1 MSIDKTKFQN
11 ILFFIVIAIGAIAL
25 RLFYLNTDVWYDE
38 ACSWFTAKQS
48 FPFGIFDNLL
58 HLDLQHTPLYFF
70 VLHFWMK
77 IFGDGEFAMRIL
89 SLIFGISAVPLVY
102 TSAKKITTRT
112 NALFATALS
121 AVSPLLV
128 LFSTEI
134 RMYPVV
140 VFLVLLS
147 LNYLIDFEQKENA
160 KSLIKLVVVNL
171 LIPYTLVGGI
181 LYNISLFICY
191 AFYLNKNKKYM
202 LVKYLKACAVE
213 LVCLI
218 PYFIL
223 IGYYAKM
230 RNLFVISHE
239 GYLHFSHVVDIVRNF
254 FGATLIPN
262 IYWPATEP
270 YQITLLFAV
279 LVVIPCVYFV
289 IGLVNDLKSK
299 DSFLRMLCSIFIFS
313 FILSVIFSFFKVN
326 VLTVRYILYLLPPFF
341 ILSVIGVSQKY
352 SAKHYKIFLSL
363 FILASVVYTLYSAPT
378 FRVLKTL
385 SFKTVRLESDKLN
398 LGVDDVVIMPFG
410 SDAPYYFR
418 QLTAPRVFNFDFH
431 KEARNPYNKNFYDE
445 KQQLRMAHKQQRA
458 EEVYFAVRSNN
469 IISNNY
475 ANYFWENVNATV
487 PSGRYVL
494 LALYGSDANSL
505 ISIEDL
511 RQFASSPQVVEMHLL
526 DVLFK
531 KYLCDTRAL
540 LDLDFDYI
548 KTYNKDNYTFL
559 LYKKR

>member
-77 IFGDGEFAMRIL
+77 IFGDGEVAMRIL

-102 TSAKKITTRT
+102 ISAKKITTKA
-112 NALFATALS
+112 NALFASALS

-128 LFSTEI
+128 LFSAEI

-147 LNYLIDFEQKENA
+147 LNYLIDFEQKENT
-160 KSLIKLVVVNL
+160 KSLIKLIVVNL
-171 LIPYTLVGGI
+171 LIPYTLVVGI

-289 IGLVNDLKSK
+289 IGLVNGLKSK

-313 FILSVIFSFFKVN
+313 FILSVLFSFFKVN

-341 ILSVIGVSQKY
+341 ILSVIGLSQKY
-352 SAKHYKIFLSL
+352 SDKHYKIFLSL
-363 FILASVVYTLYSAPT
+363 FIAASVVYTLYSAPT

-458 EEVYFAVRSNN
+458 EEVYFAVRSDN
-469 IISNNY
+469 IISNSY
-475 ANYFWENVNATV
+475 AKYFWENVNATV

-531 KYLCDTRAL
+531 KYLCDTRAIL
-540 LDLDFDYI
+540 ELDFDYI

>member
-1 MSIDKTKFQN
+1 MNMDKAKIKN
-11 ILFFIVIAIGAIAL
+11 ILFFLVIVIGAIWL
-25 RLFYLNTDVWYDE
+25 RLLYINTDVWYDE
-38 ACSWFTAKQS
+38 ACSWFSAKPS

-70 VLHFWMK
+70 ILHFWMK
-77 IFGDGEFAMRIL
+77 IFGDGEVAMRIL

-112 NALFATALS
+112 NAKFATALS

-147 LNYLIDFEQKENA
+147 MNYLIDFEQKENA
-160 KSLIKLVVVNL
+160 KSLIKLVVVNF

-181 LYNISLFICY
+181 LYNVSLFIFY

-202 LVKYLKACAVE
+202 LPKYLRASAVE

-230 RNLFVISHE
+230 RSIFVISHE

-254 FGATLIPN
+254 FGSTLIPN

-279 LVVIPCVYFV
+279 LVVIPCVYFI
-289 IGLVNDLKSK
+289 IGLVNALKSN
-299 DSFLRMLCSIFIFS
+299 DSFLRMLSSLFIFS

-326 VLTVRYILYLLPPFF
+326 VFTVRYILYLLPPFF
-341 ILSVIGVSQKY
+341 ILSVIGLSQKY

-431 KEARNPYNKNFYDE
+431 KEARNPYNKNFYDK

-494 LALYGSDANSL
+494 FALYGSDANSL